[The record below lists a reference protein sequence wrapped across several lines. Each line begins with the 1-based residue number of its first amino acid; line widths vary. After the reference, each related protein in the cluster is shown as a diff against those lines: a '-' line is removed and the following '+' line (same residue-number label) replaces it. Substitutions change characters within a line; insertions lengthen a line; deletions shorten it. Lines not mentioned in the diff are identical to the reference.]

1 MTSLPLVT
9 VKYIPIGKYI
19 CIKSRTKNKNNA
31 GSLCPGKGVGA
42 VVSWAAA
49 MPIGDLASTAD
60 VLLTNV
66 PGRFPSQVGGAGV
79 QETPHV
85 GEQSAITRQL

>member
-1 MTSLPLVT
+1 MYQVQDEEQ
-9 VKYIPIGKYI
+9 
-19 CIKSRTKNKNNA
+19 NNA
-31 GSLCPGKGVGA
+31 RALCPGKGVGA
-42 VVSWAAA
+42 AVSWAAA

-66 PGRFPSQVGGAGV
+66 PGRFPSQVSGAGV
-79 QETPHV
+79 QETPDV

>member
-1 MTSLPLVT
+1 MYQVQD
-9 VKYIPIGKYI
+9 KEQ
-19 CIKSRTKNKNNA
+19 NNA
-31 GSLCPGKGVGA
+31 GALCPGKGVGA

-60 VLLTNV
+60 VLLT
-66 PGRFPSQVGGAGV
+66 SAGGLAGSLARSV
-79 QETPHV
+79 VLGSRRPPHV